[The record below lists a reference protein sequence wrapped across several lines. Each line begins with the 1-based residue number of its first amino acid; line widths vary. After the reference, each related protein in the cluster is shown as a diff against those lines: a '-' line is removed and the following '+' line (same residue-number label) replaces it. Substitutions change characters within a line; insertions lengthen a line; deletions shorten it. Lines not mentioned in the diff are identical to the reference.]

1 MMKYCVVYTV
11 VARVKTLN
19 NKLEVQT
26 KFHFSVVYV
35 GYIQVI
41 MNARLTI
48 LVRFQ
53 FKNNLYNLDVLNEV
67 KTS

>member
-1 MMKYCVVYTV
+1 
-11 VARVKTLN
+11 
-19 NKLEVQT
+19 
-26 KFHFSVVYV
+26 
-35 GYIQVI
+35 

-67 KTS
+67 KTL